1 MTAAQSVSEQAFS
14 QALRLGFTA
23 ARPRLDV
30 VVYRQQAGRVRTDKG
45 TWMEL
50 APAGASDLCGAVGPE
65 GWSLQIEVKGAT
77 TRETDDQRNWRA
89 RFGAIGAIALVIRY
103 DAALSLEE
111 NVARGVLQLR
121 VAIAERRA
129 RG

>member
-1 MTAAQSVSEQAFS
+1 MTTAQPVSEQAFS
-14 QALRLGFTA
+14 QALRLGITA
-23 ARPRLDV
+23 ARMGC

-50 APAGASDLCGAVGPE
+50 APAGAADLCGVLGPE
-65 GWSLQIEVKGAT
+65 GWSIQIEVKGAT

-89 RFGAIGAIALVIRY
+89 RMTELGAIALQIRY
-103 DAALSLEE
+103 DAAEDLDA
-111 NVARGVLQLR
+111 NVAHAVLALR
-121 VAIAERRA
+121 AAIALRRA